1 MRRRNAIL
9 TILLLLITTG
19 AVLGSLTA
27 LLKSDPEFY
36 TATNGTVDDDTITA
50 TAVVTRFGDLKND
63 IRSKPEWGAT
73 FTAEEL
79 NAFLREH
86 LCTDGGLESFLPQ
99 GLHSPRVAIT
109 GDQIQIAARYGEGF
123 WSTVLS
129 VEARVWLVKGEAN
142 VVALELLGVRA
153 GWLPLGSQ
161 SILDRITEAARD
173 SNIAVSWYRH
183 EGNPVGM
190 CRFYA
195 DQTHPTTQIAL
206 FRAADGKL
214 TVKGRSLLDQ
224 ANNSLLN
231 NGKN

>member
-9 TILLLLITTG
+9 TILLLLTSIT

-36 TATNGTVDDDTITA
+36 AATNDAA
-50 TAVVTRFGDLKND
+50 TEDNVAAAAVVTRFGDLKND
-63 IRSKPEWGAT
+63 IRSKAEWGAT

-86 LCTDGGLESFLPQ
+86 LSTDGGLESFLPQ
-99 GLHSPRVAIT
+99 GLHSPRVAIV
-109 GDQIQIAARYGEGF
+109 GDRIQVAARYGEGF

-142 VVALELLGVRA
+142 VVALELLRVRA
-153 GWLPLGSQ
+153 GLLPLGAQ
-161 SILDRITEAARD
+161 SFLDRITEAARD

-183 EGNPVGM
+183 DGNPVGL

-195 DQTHPTTQIAL
+195 DQAHPTTQIAL
-206 FRAADGKL
+206 FQAAEGKL

-224 ANNSLLN
+224 SSGSIVNSN
-231 NGKN
+231 SN

>member
-9 TILLLLITTG
+9 TFLLLLATLSAVGG
-19 AVLGSLTA
+19 ALTA
-27 LLKSDPEFY
+27 LLKTDPDFY
-36 TATNGTVDDDTITA
+36 TATDHTAPDDTVAA

-86 LCTDGGLESFLPQ
+86 LSTDGGLESFLPQ
-99 GLHSPRVAIT
+99 GLHSPRVAID
-109 GDQIQIAARYGEGF
+109 GDRIQVAARYGEGF

-129 VEARVWLVKGEAN
+129 LEARVWLVKGEAN

-153 GWLPLGSQ
+153 GLLPLGSQ
-161 SILDRITEAARD
+161 SFLDQISEAARD
-173 SNIAVSWYRH
+173 SNIAVSWFRH
-183 EGNPVGM
+183 DGNPVGM

-195 DQTHPTTQIAL
+195 DQAHPTTQIAL

-214 TVKGRSLLDQ
+214 TIKGRSLLDQ
-224 ANNSLLN
+224 TSGSMLSP
-231 NGKN
+231 GKN